1 MTAFYFLYFASSRSY
16 LKIKISSQLFRWERI
31 AEWFRTARFYKM
43 MQSNTIKPRQILI
56 KYHWKNYLNR
66 FIKGCSHK
74 YCHSWKRG
82 NNNNNN
88 NNNNTCFYI
97 APFQLWGLLKA
108 LYRVSLPQRPLHSRD
123 MQCSPYCQPW
133 LSAETK
139 FPSVLHRT
147 SRSHGGLHIARFRLL
162 LGGQV
167 TLGGKTGITTLSPVG
182 FEPAT
187 SRTAAERTN
196 HSTTDAT

>member
-1 MTAFYFLYFASSRSY
+1 MPSNSY
-16 LKIKISSQLFRWERI
+16 KFNIHTRNCL
-31 AEWFRTARFYKM
+31 
-43 MQSNTIKPRQILI
+43 
-56 KYHWKNYLNR
+56 
-66 FIKGCSHK
+66 
-74 YCHSWKRG
+74 
-82 NNNNNN
+82 NNN

-123 MQCSPYCQPW
+123 MHGSPYLPT
-133 LSAETK
+133 LAKRSETK
-139 FPSVLHRT
+139 FPSELHRT
-147 SRSHGGLHIARFRLL
+147 SHSHGGLHIARFRLL

-167 TLGGKTGITTLSPVG
+167 TLGGKTGITTLAPVG

-196 HSTTDAT
+196 HSTTDATDAKMF